1 MQVTAGLASSPH
13 FPWRQL
19 EPWAALPAIFVL
31 LRCRGDTSQGSP
43 VGFCGQ
49 ECPCRVTHSPPPCG
63 FLSTLLC
70 QRTGTRR
77 SSCIIRHQ
85 PHTTRVSF
93 FHNISPLALLQVLL
107 LFPSWFLGYKK
118 SSSHGSTLTSDFGP
132 KLSSCHILA
141 WVRGGSPGCCHCRS
155 GVLPSLP
162 GWHGSCSASARC
174 GWRTSLAPGSGSAG
188 SGASEQPRVQ
198 PLSPHGRCISGR
210 LGRHELAG
218 AVRHE

>member
-1 MQVTAGLASSPH
+1 MWVTARLASSPIPPGGSLNH
-13 FPWRQL
+13 GQLCLLFLSCFDAVVTPVRAAPWGFV
-19 EPWAALPAIFVL
+19 AKSAPA
-31 LRCRGDTSQGSP
+31 
-43 VGFCGQ
+43 
-49 ECPCRVTHSPPPCG
+49 VTHSPPPCG

-107 LFPSWFLGYKK
+107 LLPSWFLGYKK
-118 SSSHGSTLTSDFGP
+118 SSSHGSTLTADFGP

-198 PLSPHGRCISGR
+198 PLSPRGRCISGR